1 MTININQ
8 VSLMNARELMTT
20 DVFSVDEEKGFNHVE
35 IVAELRGIRHVPVVN
50 ENKELIGIVSIR
62 DLLAHLS
69 NAAASH
75 FVPIK
80 EVMNSSVVTVTP
92 DTDLKEVAQK
102 LIVHN
107 IGCVPVV
114 EGKTLVGLISERDF
128 LKLLTSGE
136 TI

>member
-1 MTININQ
+1 
-8 VSLMNARELMTT
+8 MNARELMTT
-20 DVFSVDEEKGFNHVE
+20 DVFAVDQEKGFNHVE
-35 IVAELRGIRHVPVVN
+35 IVAELKGIRHVPVVN

-102 LIVHN
+102 LIEHN

-128 LKLLTSGE
+128 LKLLSSGE